1 MALEGGKARPRRAVG
16 GRVVT
21 SKGPKA
27 RKKGKDVGVVG
38 SRAAAQASG
47 ARSEKEPSKRTIR
60 TGAAAKGSGFDRGSR
75 LRGGMRT
82 PLGWK
87 DQLRRYHGENIA

>member
-21 SKGPKA
+21 SGKPKRRAKG
-27 RKKGKDVGVVG
+27 RDVGVVG
-38 SRAAAQASG
+38 SRGSKSATE
-47 ARSEKEPSKRTIR
+47 ARANKEPSKRSIR
-60 TGAAAKGSGFDRGSR
+60 TGAGARGAGFDRGSR

-87 DQLRRYHGENIA
+87 DQLRRYHGETIA